1 MWTVLDLKIG
11 NRLKGPILT
20 AFGIALIIIG
30 VIGAFAPY
38 PILPYIRGMLSGVV
52 LGILGVD
59 LMVYVFLFVWK
70 SDGH

>member
-11 NRLKGPILT
+11 NRFTGPILT

-30 VIGAFAPY
+30 VITAFAPY
-38 PILPYIRGMLSGVV
+38 PIITIIRGMMPGAV

-59 LMVYVFLFVWK
+59 LMAFVFLFVWK
-70 SDGH
+70 SD